1 MWQNMGREIQLK
13 RREMAFPWI
22 SVGGNDMVRRDWGML
37 QNAAKLVEENP
48 VEMPWNDVFVDF
60 SRRKW
65 REAEELGAIRPCSS

>member
-22 SVGGNDMVRRDWGML
+22 SVGGNYGMRRNHGREI
-37 QNAAKLVEENP
+37 Q
-48 VEMPWNDVFVDF
+48 FVDF